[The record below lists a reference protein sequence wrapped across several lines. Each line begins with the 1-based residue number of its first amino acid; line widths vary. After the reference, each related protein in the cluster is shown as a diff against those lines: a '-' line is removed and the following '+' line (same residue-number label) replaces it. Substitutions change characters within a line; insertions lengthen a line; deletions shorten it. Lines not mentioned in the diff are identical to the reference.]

1 MLPKASQTSRI
12 GNIEEEKN
20 MFKETGQ
27 PVRSAA
33 ELEALL
39 KRVVAEIK
47 SESDARSN
55 TRSEAHEYLKKG
67 QSIVDLMHKLESEY
81 IRVTGDSPA
90 VRKRAKSV
98 TYDFIN
104 HTTGLSRGTI
114 KLYARCYEKF
124 GGTDACDYL
133 RISDMQLLLPAD
145 VDHDL
150 IRYVCECRRDAPDLR
165 REEIRELVRDYQKR
179 RV

>member
-1 MLPKASQTSRI
+1 ML
-12 GNIEEEKN
+12 ED
-20 MFKETGQ
+20 TGQ

-39 KRVVAEIK
+39 KRVVAEING
-47 SESDARSN
+47 ESNARSN
-55 TRSEAHEYLKKG
+55 TRTEALEYLEKG
-67 QSIVDLMHKLESEY
+67 RSIVELMHKLESEY

-90 VRKRAKSV
+90 LRKRAKSV

-104 HTTGLSRGTI
+104 HTTGLSRDTI
-114 KLYARCYEKF
+114 KLYARCYAKF

-145 VDHDL
+145 RDL
-150 IRYVCECRRDAPDLR
+150 IRYICECRRDNPDLR
-165 REEIRELVRDYQKR
+165 REEVRELMREYQKH